1 MDIVSEDEIMKGF
14 SLLAALLVASC
25 SGALAPSGAPS
36 DVGPSAVHS
45 DTRINGALRLELV
58 DSPTV
63 PGIMFALPSVTGGD
77 GKIVVEN
84 TRYGS
89 LCVFAVDGHADA
101 SGNTIGLHITFEERL
116 TTCTPE
122 IRALKYTA
130 TITQPPGTYDVLVI
144 HEENAAADTL
154 VRRTVAVH

>member
-1 MDIVSEDEIMKGF
+1 MKSF
-14 SLLAALLVASC
+14 SLLALLLAAAC
-25 SGALAPSGAPS
+25 SGTLAPSATPNDAGAN
-36 DVGPSAVHS
+36 AVHT

-63 PGIMFALPSVTGGD
+63 PGIMFALPSVTGSD

-101 SGNTIGLHITFEERL
+101 SGNTVALHISFEQRL

-122 IRALKYTA
+122 IRSLKYTA
-130 TITQPPGTYDVLVI
+130 TITRPPGTYDVLVI
-144 HEENAAADTL
+144 HEENAGADTL